1 MRFHWP
7 YILPSF
13 SAFSQ
18 HFIPVSS
25 TNVKWKTSHGN
36 RFLPYIVIYWNCSK
50 NIIQV
55 NRRLGL
61 LSSILNLQFLIWAW
75 TRVYDGCSRLHECAK
90 PGGSKKNPPW
100 KAVLT
105 DVVSVSRFTGFEWTE
120 GLFDKNLSGLNP
132 YSCGRGFNKHLQRNR
147 VSWNIAELG
156 SDIYTR

>member
-18 HFIPVSS
+18 HFIRVSS

-36 RFLPYIVIYWNCSK
+36 RFLPYILIYWNCSK

-55 NRRLGL
+55 NRRFVVLYFKFAI
-61 LSSILNLQFLIWAW
+61 SYLNLDPSLWRLQSS
-75 TRVYDGCSRLHECAK
+75 TRMRQTRRIQ
-90 PGGSKKNPPW
+90 KNPPW

-120 GLFDKNLSGLNP
+120 GLFDKHLGGLNP